1 MPHPVSEAGI
11 VLRALILEKAA
22 TPQGHT
28 ACDCK
33 HLQNYKSSAKVRMQ
47 MVAAGLLH
55 KAKVPTHFPR
65 YFTTAEAV
73 AHFIATTPPKTNEDT
88 LAYLRARYAA
98 KAKTVVKKPRA
109 VKPKVVKSLPVK
121 PPPEVKVLRPD
132 YTKPAKPAKCSAEH
146 IAAGKV
152 PTKPAMTWNDRAS
165 FVLNDMGQIGK
176 IKLLDVVLDGVQ
188 ENGKDDDGFDTDA
201 AIVTGE
207 LSALIPDLIEA
218 LGGELVVAA

>member
-33 HLQNYKSSAKVRMQ
+33 HLPNYKSSAKVRTQ

-98 KAKTVVKKPRA
+98 KAKTAIKKPRA
-109 VKPKVVKSLPVK
+109 VKPKVVK

-132 YTKPAKPAKCSAEH
+132 YAKPAAVQKL
-146 IAAGKV
+146 KV
-152 PTKPAMTWNDRAS
+152 NAVIVWPERMPVCRMMPPPRNQVITHS
-165 FVLNDMGQIGK
+165 FVH
-176 IKLLDVVLDGVQ
+176 
-188 ENGKDDDGFDTDA
+188 
-201 AIVTGE
+201 
-207 LSALIPDLIEA
+207 
-218 LGGELVVAA
+218 LGYGAMRA

>member
-1 MPHPVSEAGI
+1 MSHPRTEAGI

-33 HLQNYKSSAKVRMQ
+33 HLPNYKNSAKVRTQ

-109 VKPKVVKSLPVK
+109 VKP
-121 PPPEVKVLRPD
+121 PPEVKVVRPD
-132 YTKPAKPAKCSAEH
+132 YTKPAKPAKCSAEPIH
-146 IAAGKV
+146 TASTRYINRPWIDLRAVSV
-152 PTKPAMTWNDRAS
+152 PMRRI
-165 FVLNDMGQIGK
+165 GQP
-176 IKLLDVVLDGVQ
+176 
-188 ENGKDDDGFDTDA
+188 GFSMS
-201 AIVTGE
+201 I
-207 LSALIPDLIEA
+207 
-218 LGGELVVAA
+218 